1 MALYRRGLVWWMR
14 FSYQGRQI
22 RRSTDVTDRK
32 LAERIYFKVRGL
44 MADGTWVETPPPR
57 PHRTVKDLLER
68 YLRDHSAPNKAAMT
82 HRRDHSLA
90 AHLLRAFGEIPL
102 DQLRPARLAEY
113 KASRRAQGAAPQTL
127 NAELILLGHAYNL
140 SVSEW

>member
-1 MALYRRGLVWWMR
+1 MR
-14 FSYQGRQI
+14 FSFQGRQI
-22 RRSTDVTDRK
+22 RRSTDVKDRK

-44 MADGTWVETPPPR
+44 MADGTWVETPPPM

-68 YLRDHSAPNKAAMT
+68 YLRDHSAPNKGALT

-90 AHLLRAFGEIPL
+90 AHLLRAFGEVPL

-113 KASRRAQGAAPQTL
+113 KASRRAHGIAPKTL
-127 NAELILLGHAYNL
+127 NDELGL
-140 SVSEW
+140 

>member
-1 MALYRRGLVWWMR
+1 MR

-44 MADGTWVETPPPR
+44 MADGTWVETPPPM

-68 YLRDHSAPNKAAMT
+68 YLRDHSAPSKGALT

-90 AHLLRAFGEIPL
+90 AHP
-102 DQLRPARLAEY
+102 D
-113 KASRRAQGAAPQTL
+113 
-127 NAELILLGHAYNL
+127 
-140 SVSEW
+140 